1 MYMRPPPFLTARTS
15 PLRVQEYFAAD
26 GVPENRRHARVDQP
40 HLARQW
46 FPRRAVLRLESVR
59 HPDPV
64 RGDRAVRAGSS
75 VWIQYFS
82 DWL

>member
-1 MYMRPPPFLTARTS
+1 MYMRPPPFRTARTS

-59 HPDPV
+59 HLDPV